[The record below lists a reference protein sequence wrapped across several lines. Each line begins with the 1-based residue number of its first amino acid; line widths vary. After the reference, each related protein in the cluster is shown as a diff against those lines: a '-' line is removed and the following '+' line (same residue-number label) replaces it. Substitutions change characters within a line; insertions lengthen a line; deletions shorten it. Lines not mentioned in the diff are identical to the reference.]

1 MLPGNGSILKKSP
14 FRPETGEKERVPAFA
29 GTLQEKE
36 ERRSNSPRCGADV
49 ALSLVRVHCKE
60 VREEKLKSFLA
71 PKDRVSS
78 DEDAGG
84 EE

>member
-29 GTLQEKE
+29 GTLQKKE

-49 ALSLVRVHCKE
+49 VAPGEGEAKNEKAISLIFC
-60 VREEKLKSFLA
+60 A
-71 PKDRVSS
+71 
-78 DEDAGG
+78 
-84 EE
+84 